1 MIFIYQHFKTRSEA
15 RNRRAELEKKGFICA
30 LEKTDKT
37 WVLAIGAPGLFD
49 PDRDSVCY
57 TSEDFETREEARLFR
72 YGLEDDGKYARIVD
86 RGASEPKRWC
96 VIYPLCVAHDV
107 GFSGVAVKS
116 EEPTVVEVK
125 DPVLEVV
132 SSVSQQQTR
141 SIEPLVVICGELL
154 QITFNEGIFEIRR
167 SDDEEVYQKVFNH
180 ISVQEYDE
188 AIGEIL
194 VWLER
199 KNEFTTLADNLI
211 LKDGKLYYYGVEMKS
226 TIAVKIEKDYA
237 DGTLDDRYVK
247 FLVRLLRNPS
257 AKSVNMLYDFMQAND
272 IQIAEDGRII
282 CYKGVQ
288 FNGSKWVDWH
298 SGKVPQYQ
306 GAFVSMPRNFVEDDP
321 EAACSYGLHC
331 ASKEYAESYGTVM
344 TVMVDPAD
352 VVSVPYQHNSAK
364 CRACR
369 YEIVVAPEPRKD
381 GDPIEYVVD
390 RDGNTIDIIYE
401 EA

>member
-1 MIFIYQHFKTRSEA
+1 M
-15 RNRRAELEKKGFICA
+15 
-30 LEKTDKT
+30 
-37 WVLAIGAPGLFD
+37 
-49 PDRDSVCY
+49 
-57 TSEDFETREEARLFR
+57 
-72 YGLEDDGKYARIVD
+72 
-86 RGASEPKRWC
+86 
-96 VIYPLCVAHDV
+96 
-107 GFSGVAVKS
+107 
-116 EEPTVVEVK
+116 
-125 DPVLEVV
+125 
-132 SSVSQQQTR
+132 
-141 SIEPLVVICGELL
+141 VVICGELL
-154 QITFNEGIFEIRR
+154 QITCNEGIFEIRR
-167 SDDEEVYQKVFNH
+167 SESEEVYQKVFDH

-211 LKDGKLYYYGVEMKS
+211 MKDGKLYYYGVEMRS
-226 TIAVKIEKDYA
+226 TIAKKIEKDYA

-331 ASKEYAESYGTVM
+331 ASKEYAKSYGTVM

-369 YEIVVAPEPRKD
+369 YEIVVAPEARKD

-390 RDGNTIDIIYE
+390 RDGNTIDILYE